1 MDFNQL
7 IFLIIVC
14 WSSLALLW
22 LYIKF
27 QRRNL
32 TTFEQALS
40 MYTESAENLSLL
52 LEEQSVHLNKMIVN
66 LERERDKLLEDYDE
80 PDKTLH

>member
-7 IFLIIVC
+7 IFLIIIC

-32 TTFEQALS
+32 PTFEQALS
-40 MYTESAENLSLL
+40 MYRKSSENLSLL
-52 LEEQSVHLNKMIVN
+52 LEEQSEYLNKSITN
-66 LERERDKLLEDYDE
+66 LIQERDKLLEDYDE
-80 PDKTLH
+80 PNKTLH

>member
-1 MDFNQL
+1 MDFNQK
-7 IFLIIVC
+7 IFLIIIC
-14 WSSLALLW
+14 WSSLLLLW
-22 LYIKF
+22 LYIKYKT
-27 QRRNL
+27 RNL
-32 TTFEQALS
+32 PTFEQALS

>member
-1 MDFNQL
+1 MNLNEILLL
-7 IFLIIVC
+7 ITLC
-14 WSSLALLW
+14 WSSLFLLW
-22 LYIKF
+22 LYIKYKT
-27 QRRNL
+27 RNL
-32 TTFEQALS
+32 PTFEQALS

>member
-1 MDFNQL
+1 
-7 IFLIIVC
+7 
-14 WSSLALLW
+14 
-22 LYIKF
+22 
-27 QRRNL
+27 
-32 TTFEQALS
+32 

>member
-7 IFLIIVC
+7 IFLTIIC

-32 TTFEQALS
+32 PTFEQALS
-40 MYTESAENLSLL
+40 MYRKSSENLSLL
-52 LEEQSVHLNKMIVN
+52 FEEQSEYLNKSITN
-66 LERERDKLLEDYDE
+66 LIQERDKLLEDYDE
-80 PDKTLH
+80 PNKTLH